1 MKRKMGSKSQ
11 AKAFS
16 TPIHPWLKKKKKNN
30 KKEQQKKTNKLHII
44 YLISKWLVMN
54 KIVS

>member
-1 MKRKMGSKSQ
+1 MKRKTGSKSQ